1 MASLSKNSYFYVYIL
16 RSEAD
21 ESKHYVGYTQ
31 NLEKR
36 LKKHNEGGCTHTKKY
51 KPWKIETAIAFTDK
65 EKALS
70 FEKYLKSHSGRA
82 FSRKHF

>member
-1 MASLSKNSYFYVYIL
+1 MPAKNLYFYVYIL
-16 RSEAD
+16 KSEVD
-21 ESKHYVGYTQ
+21 ESKHYVGYSQ
-31 NLEKR
+31 NLKER
-36 LKKHNEGGCTHTKKY
+36 LIKHNEGGCPHTKKF

-82 FSRKHF
+82 FSQKHF